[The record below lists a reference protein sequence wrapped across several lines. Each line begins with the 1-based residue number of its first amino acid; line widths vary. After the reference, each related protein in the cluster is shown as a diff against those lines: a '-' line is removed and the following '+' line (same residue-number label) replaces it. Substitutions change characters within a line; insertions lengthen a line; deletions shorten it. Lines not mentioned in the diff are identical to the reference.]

1 MLSVTSLCFTRIGNY
16 LACAKFAIK
25 QQQKIK
31 SEVGGIDNVQEIGGI
46 NKEKIFANC
55 YHGLLFTAESGIP

>member
-1 MLSVTSLCFTRIGNY
+1 M

-25 QQQKIK
+25 QQQQEIK

-46 NKEKIFANC
+46 NREKIFTNC